1 MKKILLILTLFIA
14 FSCNN
19 TPKQEQQVGP
29 TKTLN
34 QNDEP
39 EKEFIVKLNYKSDQA
54 DQFVFT
60 LKNIKVDEFQTKKII
75 IDEKVSITTS
85 MDEIVANFGDNISNS
100 MSIDLGR
107 EKTKNILL
115 ESVTLSYG
123 KYKLIIQPS
132 DLEKYFKLNDCVSL
146 NLETNTLSTKK
157 TKDRIVPL
165 ITLKQKAI
173 KLLKKENK

>member
-1 MKKILLILTLFIA
+1 MKKIPLILTLFIA

-19 TPKQEQQVGP
+19 TPKQEQQVEP

-75 IDEKVSITTS
+75 IEEKVSITTS

-100 MSIDLGR
+100 MFIDLGR
-107 EKTKNILL
+107 KKTKNVLL
-115 ESVTLSYG
+115 ESVMLSYG

-132 DLEKYFKLNDCVSL
+132 DLEKYFKFNNYVSL
-146 NLETNTLSTKK
+146 NLETNTLTTKK
-157 TKDRIVPL
+157 IEGRSIP
-165 ITLKQKAI
+165 IIRLKQNAF